1 MSSWLIAT
9 AGSYSL
15 FLSTALIHA
24 GMAFY
29 AFTRIRLMQP
39 APLEMREVFTP
50 VPQGSPASL
59 PLDPRGPAQEN
70 LL

>member
-1 MSSWLIAT
+1 MIAT

-15 FLSTALIHA
+15 FLYTAIIHA

-29 AFTRIRLMQP
+29 AFTRIRVMEP
-39 APLEMREVFTP
+39 APLETRENFTP
-50 VPQGSPASL
+50 VPQGSPASI

-70 LL
+70 LS